1 MAATDHQGWI
11 WRTALALVLSLLSAV
26 VPSNGQTFKVLHTF
40 HTGEGPQDPSG
51 QLILDKEG
59 NLYGVAGGGLKT
71 GWWYANADGTV
82 FKMNKTGKLLW
93 TYRFDRQDGFSPG
106 GALLPGLC
114 G

>member
-40 HTGEGPQDPSG
+40 HTGKGPQNPSG